1 MLSNAIQQVGT
12 EELTY
17 DQIKT
22 ANYQIH
28 RDCSILR
35 NRVRLLRNALSLSKK
50 KIAENQTKAS
60 ELMLIKEENELKC
73 YEKMEKQR
81 RKELQVV
88 LNKEN
93 YERRKQDGQMR
104 TKRIE
109 SHFQER
115 D

>member
-1 MLSNAIQQVGT
+1 
-12 EELTY
+12 
-17 DQIKT
+17 
-22 ANYQIH
+22 
-28 RDCSILR
+28 
-35 NRVRLLRNALSLSKK
+35 
-50 KIAENQTKAS
+50 
-60 ELMLIKEENELKC
+60 MLIKEENELKC